1 VRSSKI
7 LCVCIIAAFVSF
19 SALAQGLPSAS
30 RPEEVGFSSQR
41 LTRLT
46 EAFQEE
52 VDKGAIPGAVVLI
65 ARKGKVAY
73 FEAIGFQN
81 RENKQPMRT
90 DAIFR
95 IASMSKPIT
104 SVAVMM
110 LVEEGRIQL
119 LDPVSRY
126 LPEFKGV
133 QVGVEKLNTTTGNS
147 ELVGEPPRQEMTIQ
161 DLLRHTSGLTYGIF
175 GKSVNSGTPDQ
186 AVAWTR
192 RHRSRRSALRAPGP
206 GTTWEYSH
214 STDVLGRIVEVVSG
228 TNPRPIRCRPDR

>member
-73 FEAIGFQN
+73 F
-81 RENKQPMRT
+81 RT
-90 DAIFR
+90 NWV
-95 IASMSKPIT
+95 SK
-104 SVAVMM
+104 
-110 LVEEGRIQL
+110 
-119 LDPVSRY
+119 SR
-126 LPEFKGV
+126 K
-133 QVGVEKLNTTTGNS
+133 
-147 ELVGEPPRQEMTIQ
+147 
-161 DLLRHTSGLTYGIF
+161 
-175 GKSVNSGTPDQ
+175 
-186 AVAWTR
+186 
-192 RHRSRRSALRAPGP
+192 
-206 GTTWEYSH
+206 
-214 STDVLGRIVEVVSG
+214 
-228 TNPRPIRCRPDR
+228 